1 MWKGKKANAEERK
14 GAMSQ
19 ALVGMRVGEEEN
31 CDERGEKQAQVGRG
45 GRVTPGWSGQG
56 RLWA

>member
-19 ALVGMRVGEEEN
+19 ALVGVGVGEEN
-31 CDERGEKQAQVGRG
+31 CDVGRETDPSRERGAGSYQGVAARG
-45 GRVTPGWSGQG
+45 G
-56 RLWA
+56 LWA